1 MEPTILF
8 VDDDPNILS
17 AYTRTLR
24 RRFRM
29 TTASG
34 GEEALQIVQ
43 TQGPFAVVVSDMRMP
58 GMDGIE
64 LLTHVRN
71 FHPDTVRIMLTG
83 NADMGTAIEAVNQG
97 NIFRFLTKPCESED
111 LATTLDAALKQYQ
124 LVTSERELLEKTLKG
139 SIDLLVELLSTLNP
153 IAFGRAQVVAE
164 LSRRIAVSARME
176 NPWVVS
182 LAALLS
188 QIGTLTVP
196 ETLLDKARSG
206 ILLNQAERDVLSRV
220 PEIGSNLLRHI
231 PRLEEVAQII
241 LYMNKN
247 FNGSGYPPTKLFG
260 DQIPLG
266 ARILRVASDFQDQLP
281 KKRTRFEAIKDMRTK
296 LAWYDPAILEHLEE
310 VVLAVPPASHEV
322 DEPRRMSVAHLRVGH
337 HLAKGIFTTDGV
349 LVVPEGT
356 ILRLSHMEKMQNFA
370 RISGLKEPVWVIG
383 PDPEDE

>member
-1 MEPTILF
+1 MDLAILF

-17 AYTRTLR
+17 AYTRNLR
-24 RRFRM
+24 KRYRM

-34 GEEALQIVQ
+34 GEEALQVVQ

-71 FHPDTVRIMLTG
+71 FNPDTVRIMLTG

-97 NIFRFLTKPCESED
+97 NIFRFLTKPCEAED
-111 LATTLDAALKQYQ
+111 LALALDSGLKQYQ
-124 LVTSERELLEKTLKG
+124 LVTGERELLEKTLKG

-164 LSRRIAVSARME
+164 LSRRIAVHARMD

-196 ETLLDKARSG
+196 ESLLDKARSG

-220 PEIGSNLLRHI
+220 PEIG
-231 PRLEEVAQII
+231 
-241 LYMNKN
+241 
-247 FNGSGYPPTKLFG
+247 
-260 DQIPLG
+260 
-266 ARILRVASDFQDQLP
+266 
-281 KKRTRFEAIKDMRTK
+281 
-296 LAWYDPAILEHLEE
+296 
-310 VVLAVPPASHEV
+310 
-322 DEPRRMSVAHLRVGH
+322 
-337 HLAKGIFTTDGV
+337 
-349 LVVPEGT
+349 
-356 ILRLSHMEKMQNFA
+356 
-370 RISGLKEPVWVIG
+370 
-383 PDPEDE
+383 